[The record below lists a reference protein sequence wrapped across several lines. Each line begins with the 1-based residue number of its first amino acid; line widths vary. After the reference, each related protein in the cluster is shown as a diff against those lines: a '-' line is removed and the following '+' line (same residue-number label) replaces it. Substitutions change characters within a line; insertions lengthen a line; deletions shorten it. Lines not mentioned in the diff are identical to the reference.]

1 MKAEGKKTPLLIHS
15 LTSLKDRQTDGR
27 TDEFQLLILP
37 SLSYV
42 LILNTTVQLYIL
54 IFPQITIFGGI
65 FYKLDINLN
74 PKKKEKGRFKEE
86 DTNQMYIF
94 ILVKIKDT
102 LI

>member
-54 IFPQITIFGGI
+54 IFPQITIFAGI